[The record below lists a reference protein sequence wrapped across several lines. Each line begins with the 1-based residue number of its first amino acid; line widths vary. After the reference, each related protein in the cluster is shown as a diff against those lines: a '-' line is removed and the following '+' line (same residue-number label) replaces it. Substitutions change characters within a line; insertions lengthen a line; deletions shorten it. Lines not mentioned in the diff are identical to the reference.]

1 MTKKLMGLLA
11 ATVVV
16 GLSLGYAAPSAPV
29 QGKAKPAKTKA
40 CCGHCDKANATQ
52 TKACCGHCGMKK

>member
-1 MTKKLMGLLA
+1 MSNKIIALLT
-11 ATVVV
+11 ATVAV

-29 QGKAKPAKTKA
+29 QGKAKPAQTKA
-40 CCGHCDKANATQ
+40 CCGQCDKGNSTQ

>member
-1 MTKKLMGLLA
+1 MTKKLMALLA

-16 GLSLGYAAPSAPV
+16 GLSLGYAAPNAPA
-29 QGKAKPAKTKA
+29 QGKGKPAQTKA
-40 CCGHCDKANATQ
+40 CCGHCDKANPTQ